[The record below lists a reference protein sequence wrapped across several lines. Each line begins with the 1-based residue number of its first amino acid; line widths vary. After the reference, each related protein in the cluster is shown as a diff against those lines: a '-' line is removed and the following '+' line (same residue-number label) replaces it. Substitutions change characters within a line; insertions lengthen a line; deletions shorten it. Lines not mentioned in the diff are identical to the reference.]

1 MRGRDCQNLH
11 RFLRTCAHGTMA
23 LVLAMR
29 CPTPE
34 AAVALEQPLLRE
46 IAVAPDP
53 VQLRATVEALVGFG
67 TRHTLSD
74 TASPTRGI
82 GAARR
87 WAQSRFEQIGHDCG
101 GCLVIVTP
109 TQTVTGARLPESAEI
124 VDVVAIQKGSG
135 DPERV
140 VVVTGHIDSRISDV
154 MNASADAPGADD
166 DASGVAVVIEAA
178 RILSRYRFPATI
190 VYGVLS
196 GEEQGLFGGKLL
208 ADYAK
213 AQGWRVEADLNNDI
227 VGAIRGQNGVVDNT
241 RLRVFSEGT
250 RDTEAAQDAKQR
262 RFEGGENDSASRN
275 VARYA
280 KTLAETYLPNWTV
293 ALVYR
298 LDRFGRGGDHAAFN
312 ALGFPAVRF
321 TENAEDYRHQHQ
333 DVRTEGGVEYG
344 DTIAHVDFAYLA
356 KVTAT
361 NALAAASM
369 ASAPPPPVNVTIAGA
384 VTPDTQLSWT
394 TAPGSPAAAYR
405 VHWRETTSP
414 VWMHSRDAGNT
425 ETLTLMNMSIDDFAF
440 GVASVSAEG
449 YESPVAF
456 PGAAGA
462 FWAPKTASPAPI
474 SSLPA
479 PPALNRT
486 AGAAPDHLP

>member
-1 MRGRDCQNLH
+1 MSIASYGTA
-11 RFLRTCAHGTMA
+11 TCATAILG
-23 LVLAMR
+23 
-29 CPTPE
+29 
-34 AAVALEQPLLRE
+34 AAVTAAAFAAAPAEQPILRE
-46 IAVAPDP
+46 IAHSPDP
-53 VQLRATVEALVGFG
+53 VRLQATVQALVGFG

-74 TASPTRGI
+74 TASPRRGI

-87 WAQSRFEQIGHDCG
+87 WAQSRFAEIGRGCG
-101 GCLVIVTP
+101 GCLTIVTP
-109 TQTVTGARLPESAEI
+109 SQTVTGERVPKPTEI
-124 VDVVAIQKGSG
+124 VDVVAIQKGTV

-140 VVVTGHIDSRISDV
+140 IVLTGHIDSRVSDP
-154 MNASADAPGADD
+154 MNATADAPGADD

-178 RILSRYRFPATI
+178 RILSRHQFPATI

-196 GEEQGLFGGKLL
+196 GEEQGLYGGKVL

-250 RDTEAAQDAKQR
+250 RDTETAEEAKQR

-280 KTLAETYLPNWTV
+280 KAVAESYMPNWTV

-298 LDRFGRGGDHAAFN
+298 LDRFGRGGDHSAFN

-321 TENAEDYRHQHQ
+321 TENAENYRHQHQ
-333 DVRTEGGVEYG
+333 DVRIEGGVEFG
-344 DTIAHVDFAYLA
+344 DTLANVDFAYLA

-369 ASAPPPPVNVTIAGA
+369 ASAPPPPVKVKIAGA

-394 TAPGSPAAAYR
+394 ASPGVPAAGYR
-405 VHWRETTSP
+405 VHWRDTSEP
-414 VWMHSRDAGNT
+414 AWTHARDAGMSGR
-425 ETLTLMNMSIDDFAF
+425 LTLANVAIDDFAF
-440 GVASVSAEG
+440 GVASVSADG
-449 YESPVAF
+449 FESPVVF
-456 PGAAGA
+456 PGAVGA
-462 FWAPKTASPAPI
+462 FWAQ
-474 SSLPA
+474 
-479 PPALNRT
+479 
-486 AGAAPDHLP
+486 

>member
-1 MRGRDCQNLH
+1 MSIASYGTA
-11 RFLRTCAHGTMA
+11 TCAA
-23 LVLAMR
+23 AML
-29 CPTPE
+29 C
-34 AAVALEQPLLRE
+34 AAVSAAPVAAAPAEQPILRE
-46 IAVAPDP
+46 IANSPDP
-53 VQLRATVEALVGFG
+53 VQLQATVQALVGFG

-74 TASPTRGI
+74 TASPRRGI

-87 WAQSRFEQIGHDCG
+87 WVQSRFAEIGRGCG
-101 GCLVIVTP
+101 GCLTIVTP
-109 TQTVTGARLPESAEI
+109 SQTVTGERVPKPTEI
-124 VDVVAIQKGSG
+124 VDVVAIQKGTV

-140 VVVTGHIDSRISDV
+140 IVLTGHIDSRVSDP
-154 MNASADAPGADD
+154 MNATADAPGADD

-178 RILSRYRFPATI
+178 RILSRHQFPATI

-196 GEEQGLFGGKLL
+196 GEEQGLYGGKVL

-250 RDTEAAQDAKQR
+250 RDTETAEEAKQR

-280 KTLAETYLPNWTV
+280 KAVAESYMSNWTM

-298 LDRFGRGGDHAAFN
+298 LDRFGRGGDHSAFN

-333 DVRTEGGVEYG
+333 DVRVEGGVEFG
-344 DTIAHVDFAYLA
+344 DTLAKVDFAYLA

-369 ASAPPPPVNVTIAGA
+369 ASAPPPPVNVKIAGA
-384 VTPDTQLSWT
+384 VTPDTTLTWT
-394 TAPGSPAAAYR
+394 ASPGVPAAGYR
-405 VHWRETTSP
+405 VHWRDTSEP
-414 VWMHSRDAGNT
+414 AWTHARDAGMAG
-425 ETLTLMNMSIDDFAF
+425 TLTLANVAIDDFAF
-440 GVASVSAEG
+440 GVASVSADG
-449 YESPVAF
+449 FESPVVF

-462 FWAPKTASPAPI
+462 FWE
-474 SSLPA
+474 
-479 PPALNRT
+479 
-486 AGAAPDHLP
+486 H